1 MIFLDTNIFIRY
13 LTQDDP
19 VKMRACLALLQRIQ
33 AGEEA
38 TTSEVVLAEVALVLS
53 SPRQYKLNHADV
65 SARLRPVLL
74 LRGLKVPNKRRVLRA
89 LDLYAMHS
97 QLDFEDCL
105 TVAQIEQQKIGAL
118 MSYDRGFDQIP
129 NIARQEPP
137 VPQPSRSVP

>member
-1 MIFLDTNIFIRY
+1 MIFLDTNILIRY

-19 VKMRACLALLQRIQ
+19 EKTHACLALLQRIQ

-38 TTSEVVLAEVALVLS
+38 TTSEVVIAEVAFVLS
-53 SPRQYKLNHADV
+53 SPRQYKLAHADV

-89 LDLYAMHS
+89 LDLYATYP

-105 TVAQIEQQKIGAL
+105 TVAQIEQQGITTL
-118 MSYDRGFDQIP
+118 MSYDRGFDRVPGI
-129 NIARQEPP
+129 NRQEPP
-137 VPQPSRSVP
+137 MNQPSQPVS